1 VIAAAVLA
9 GGVIAA
15 VNGGVRHGRAEPGRP
30 NAQAAPA
37 VACHY
42 IIGPISRAALANGM
56 RESPRAAGCLQPLRR
71 DAFPGRPPGAG
82 LMQP

>member
-1 VIAAAVLA
+1 MIAAAVLA

-15 VNGGVRHGRAEPGRP
+15 VTGGVRHGRAELGRP
-30 NAQAAPA
+30 SAQAAPA
-37 VACHY
+37 VACPY

-56 RESPRAAGCLQPLRR
+56 RESPRAAGCLGSPRR
-71 DAFPGRPPGAG
+71 DAFAGRPPGAG